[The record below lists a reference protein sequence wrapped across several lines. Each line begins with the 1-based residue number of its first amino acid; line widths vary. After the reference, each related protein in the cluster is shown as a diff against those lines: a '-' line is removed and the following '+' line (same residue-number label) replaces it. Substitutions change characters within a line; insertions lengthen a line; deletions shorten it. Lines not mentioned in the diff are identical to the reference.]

1 MDDENLFGV
10 PMGENEMKRWP
21 SLPCVQSALDEIR
34 KGLNIDTRTWY
45 EKREDREIAD
55 GFDVDE
61 ALRKA
66 KESRNDR
73 NNS

>member
-1 MDDENLFGV
+1 M

-21 SLPCVQSALDEIR
+21 WLPCVQSALDEVR

-55 GFDVDE
+55 NFDVKK
-61 ALRKA
+61 ALEDA
-66 KESRNDR
+66 KRSRNDQA
-73 NNS
+73 ND